1 MIALGEELG
10 RQGVLLEK
18 PRRFTQRVFPGDHP
32 LRVFNWYKIRC
43 AAVEGS

>member
-18 PRRFTQRVFPGDHP
+18 PRRFTQRTLPRDNP
-32 LRVFNWYKIRC
+32 LRVFNWYKIRRTL
-43 AAVEGS
+43 VEGS